1 MKNLSILAGSSLLAA
16 SAVIASPAQAG
27 PYFNTELNSGFSGF
41 DGLEYVGSV
50 VDVHLGVEGVNGD
63 ASWYLQAGPA
73 IVAPDGGDTDVELSG
88 KFGGAV
94 AVTDRFSLYGEV
106 SGMSA
111 EKLEYVNAG
120 LKAGIKYAL

>member
-1 MKNLSILAGSSLLAA
+1 MIKQFAAAILLTGAAAPALAG
-16 SAVIASPAQAG
+16 VYINVENNAG
-27 PYFNTELNSGFSGF
+27 FYGA
-41 DGLEYVGSV
+41 DGLDYVGNV
-50 VDVHLGVEGVNGD
+50 TDAHLGVEGVNGD

-73 IVAPDGGDTDVELSG
+73 IVAPDGGDTDVEFSG
-88 KFGGAV
+88 KIGGTV